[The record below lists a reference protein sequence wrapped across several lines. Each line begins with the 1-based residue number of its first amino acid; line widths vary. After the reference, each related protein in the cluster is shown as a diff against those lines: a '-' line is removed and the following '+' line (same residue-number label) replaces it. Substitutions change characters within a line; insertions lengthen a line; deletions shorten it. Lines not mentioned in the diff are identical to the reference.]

1 MQWYRDLGNAAL
13 GKASVVVA
21 IGNFDGFHLG
31 HQQLIKT
38 LKVRSEELS
47 LKSTVVT
54 FEPHPQTYFQP
65 DVRLSRLSSVREKL
79 ELLRDYGVERVIA
92 LRFNEQLASLSA
104 EGFVR
109 KYLVESLS
117 ASHVVVGYDFGFGV
131 GRSGTAEDLQ
141 ALGDTY
147 GFGVSRV
154 AAVSIDGEKIGS
166 TRVREALKS
175 GDLELATRLL
185 GRPYAI
191 SGRVLHGD
199 QRGRTWGF
207 PTANLL
213 VERHNPPLR
222 GVFAVEVG
230 GVEEGLLPGVANLG
244 FRPTVGGDRLLLE
257 VHLINFSGTFYGD
270 RVRVIFRKRIRAE
283 TKFES
288 FDALKD
294 QIHKDTLA
302 AAAWL
307 TENPGTV

>member
-38 LKVRSEELS
+38 LKVRSKELS

-104 EGFVR
+104 EDFVR

-175 GDLELATRLL
+175 GDLELAARLL

>member
-38 LKVRSEELS
+38 LKARSEELL

-104 EGFVR
+104 EDFVR

-307 TENPGTV
+307 TENPPTV

>member
-104 EGFVR
+104 EDFVR

-222 GVFAVEVG
+222 GVFAVEVE
-230 GVEEGLLPGVANLG
+230 GVAEGLLPGVANLG

-257 VHLINFSGTFYGD
+257 VHLINFSGIFYGD

-283 TKFES
+283 TKFDS
-288 FDALKD
+288 FDALKE
-294 QIHKDTLA
+294 QIRKDTLA

-307 TENPGTV
+307 TENQPTV

>member
-1 MQWYRDLGNAAL
+1 MQWYRELGNAAL

-38 LKVRSEELS
+38 LKVRSAELS

-79 ELLRDYGVERVIA
+79 ELLRDFGVERVIA

-104 EGFVR
+104 EDFVR
-109 KYLVESLS
+109 KYLVRSLS
-117 ASHVVVGYDFGFGV
+117 ASHVVVGYDFGFGA
-131 GRSGTAEDLQ
+131 GRSGTAEGLQ
-141 ALGDTY
+141 ALGDAY

-166 TRVREALKS
+166 TRVREVLQS
-175 GDLELATRLL
+175 GDLALAARLL

-191 SGRVLHGD
+191 SGRVLYGD

-244 FRPTVGGDRLLLE
+244 FRPTVGDDRLLLE

-283 TKFES
+283 TKFDS
-288 FDALKD
+288 FDALKE
-294 QIHKDTLA
+294 QIHKDTQA

-307 TENPGTV
+307 TENPPTV

>member
-1 MQWYRDLGNAAL
+1 MDWYRDLGNMAL

-38 LKVRSEELS
+38 LKVRSKELS

-65 DVRLSRLSSVREKL
+65 NVRLSRLSSVREKL
-79 ELLRDYGVERVIA
+79 ELFRDYGVERVIA

-104 EGFVR
+104 EEFVR

-117 ASHVVVGYDFGFGV
+117 VSHVVVGYDFGFGA
-131 GRSGTAEDLQ
+131 GRSGTAEGLQ
-141 ALGDTY
+141 ALGDAY

-166 TRVREALKS
+166 TRVREVLQS
-175 GDLELATRLL
+175 GDLALAARLL

-191 SGRVLHGD
+191 SGRVLYGD

-244 FRPTVGGDRLLLE
+244 FRPTVGGNRLLLE

-283 TKFES
+283 TKFDS

-294 QIHKDTLA
+294 QIHKDTQA

-307 TENPGTV
+307 TENPPTV

>member
-104 EGFVR
+104 EDFVR

-175 GDLELATRLL
+175 GDLELAARFL

>member
-38 LKVRSEELS
+38 LKARSEELL

-104 EGFVR
+104 EDFVR

-175 GDLELATRLL
+175 GDLELAARFL

>member
-1 MQWYRDLGNAAL
+1 MDWARDLGNSAL
-13 GKASVVVA
+13 GKPSVVVA

-38 LKVRSEELS
+38 LKARSKESS

-65 DVRLSRLSSVREKL
+65 HIRLTRLSSVREKL
-79 ELLRDYGVERVIA
+79 ELFRDYGVERVIA

-109 KYLVESLS
+109 KYLVKSLS
-117 ASHVVVGYDFGFGV
+117 ASHVVVGYDFGFGA
-131 GRSGTAEDLQ
+131 GRSGTVEDLQ
-141 ALGDTY
+141 ALGEAY

-154 AAVSIDGEKIGS
+154 AAVSIDEQKVSS
-166 TRVREALKS
+166 TRVREALEI
-175 GDLELATRLL
+175 GDLVLAERLL

-307 TENPGTV
+307 TENPPTV

>member
-38 LKVRSEELS
+38 LKVRSKELS

-79 ELLRDYGVERVIA
+79 ELFRDYGVERVIA

-104 EGFVR
+104 EDFVR

-117 ASHVVVGYDFGFGV
+117 ASHVVVGYDFGFGA

-222 GVFAVEVG
+222 GVFAVEVE
-230 GVEEGLLPGVANLG
+230 GVAEGLLPGVANLG

-307 TENPGTV
+307 TENQPTV

>member
-47 LKSTVVT
+47 LKSTVIT

-79 ELLRDYGVERVIA
+79 ELFRDYGVERVIA

-104 EGFVR
+104 EDFVR

-117 ASHVVVGYDFGFGV
+117 ASHVVVGYDFGFGA

-175 GDLELATRLL
+175 GDLELAARLL

-307 TENPGTV
+307 TENPRTV

>member
-104 EGFVR
+104 EDFVR

-175 GDLELATRLL
+175 GDLELAARLL

-222 GVFAVEVG
+222 GVFAVDVG

-283 TKFES
+283 TKFDS

-294 QIHKDTLA
+294 QIHKDTQA

-307 TENPGTV
+307 TENPPTV

>member
-1 MQWYRDLGNAAL
+1 MDWYRDLGNAAL

-38 LKVRSEELS
+38 LKVRSKELS

-79 ELLRDYGVERVIA
+79 ELFRDYGVERVIA

-104 EGFVR
+104 EDFVR

-117 ASHVVVGYDFGFGV
+117 ASHVVVGYDFGFGA
-131 GRSGTAEDLQ
+131 GRSGTAEGLQ
-141 ALGDTY
+141 ALGDAY

-166 TRVREALKS
+166 TRVREVLQS
-175 GDLELATRLL
+175 GDLALAARLL

-191 SGRVLHGD
+191 SGRVLYGD

-270 RVRVIFRKRIRAE
+270 RVQVIFRKRIRAE
-283 TKFES
+283 TKFDS

-307 TENPGTV
+307 TENPPTV

>member
-1 MQWYRDLGNAAL
+1 MQWHRDLGNAAL

-38 LKVRSEELS
+38 LKVRSKELS

-79 ELLRDYGVERVIA
+79 ELFRDYGVERVIA

-104 EGFVR
+104 EDFVR

-117 ASHVVVGYDFGFGV
+117 ASHVVVGYDFGFGA

-141 ALGDTY
+141 ALGDAY

-166 TRVREALKS
+166 TRVREVLQS
-175 GDLELATRLL
+175 GDLALAARLL

-191 SGRVLHGD
+191 SGRVLYGD

-230 GVEEGLLPGVANLG
+230 GEEEGLLPGVANLG

-283 TKFES
+283 TKFDS
-288 FDALKD
+288 FDALKE
-294 QIHKDTLA
+294 QIHKDTQA

-307 TENPGTV
+307 TENPPTV

>member
-1 MQWYRDLGNAAL
+1 MDWYRDLGNMAL

-38 LKVRSEELS
+38 LKVRSKELS
-47 LKSTVVT
+47 LKSTIVT

-65 DVRLSRLSSVREKL
+65 DVKLSRLSSVREKL
-79 ELLRDYGVERVIA
+79 ELFRDYGVERVIA

-104 EGFVR
+104 EEFVR

-117 ASHVVVGYDFGFGV
+117 VSHVVVGYDFGFGA
-131 GRSGTAEDLQ
+131 GRSGTAEGLQ
-141 ALGDTY
+141 ALGDAY

-166 TRVREALKS
+166 TRVREVLQS
-175 GDLELATRLL
+175 GDLALAARLL

-191 SGRVLHGD
+191 SGRVLYGD

-244 FRPTVGGDRLLLE
+244 FRPTVGGNRLLLE

-283 TKFES
+283 TKFDS

-294 QIHKDTLA
+294 QIHKDTQA

-307 TENPGTV
+307 TENPPTV

>member
-1 MQWYRDLGNAAL
+1 
-13 GKASVVVA
+13 
-21 IGNFDGFHLG
+21 
-31 HQQLIKT
+31 
-38 LKVRSEELS
+38 
-47 LKSTVVT
+47 
-54 FEPHPQTYFQP
+54 
-65 DVRLSRLSSVREKL
+65 
-79 ELLRDYGVERVIA
+79 
-92 LRFNEQLASLSA
+92 
-104 EGFVR
+104 
-109 KYLVESLS
+109 
-117 ASHVVVGYDFGFGV
+117 
-131 GRSGTAEDLQ
+131 
-141 ALGDTY
+141 
-147 GFGVSRV
+147 VSRV

-166 TRVREALKS
+166 TRVREVLQSGNLAL
-175 GDLELATRLL
+175 AARLL

-191 SGRVLHGD
+191 SGRVLYGD

-244 FRPTVGGDRLLLE
+244 FRPTVGDDRLLLE

-283 TKFES
+283 TKFDS

-294 QIHKDTLA
+294 QIHKDTQA

-307 TENPGTV
+307 TENPPTG

>member
-31 HQQLIKT
+31 HQQLIKM
-38 LKVRSEELS
+38 LKVRSKELS

-79 ELLRDYGVERVIA
+79 ELFRDYGVERVIA

-104 EGFVR
+104 EDFVR

-117 ASHVVVGYDFGFGV
+117 ASHVVVGYDFGFGA

-141 ALGDTY
+141 ALGDAY

-166 TRVREALKS
+166 TRVREVLQS
-175 GDLELATRLL
+175 GDLALAARLL

-191 SGRVLHGD
+191 SGRVLYGD

-283 TKFES
+283 TKFDS

-294 QIHKDTLA
+294 QIHKDTQA

-307 TENPGTV
+307 TENSPTV

>member
-1 MQWYRDLGNAAL
+1 MDWYRDLGNAVL
-13 GKASVVVA
+13 GKASAVVA

-38 LKVRSEELS
+38 LKVRSKELS

-79 ELLRDYGVERVIA
+79 ELFRDYGVERVIA

-104 EGFVR
+104 EDFVR

-117 ASHVVVGYDFGFGV
+117 ASHVVVGYDFGFGA

-141 ALGDTY
+141 ALGDAY

-166 TRVREALKS
+166 TRVREVLQS
-175 GDLELATRLL
+175 GDLALAARLL

-191 SGRVLHGD
+191 SGRVLYGD

-270 RVRVIFRKRIRAE
+270 RVQVIFRKRIRAE
-283 TKFES
+283 TKFDS

-307 TENPGTV
+307 TGNPPAV

>member
-1 MQWYRDLGNAAL
+1 MDWYRDLGNAAL

-38 LKVRSEELS
+38 LKVRSKELS

-79 ELLRDYGVERVIA
+79 ELFRVYGVERVIA

-104 EGFVR
+104 EDFVR

-117 ASHVVVGYDFGFGV
+117 ASHVVVGYDFGFGA
-131 GRSGTAEDLQ
+131 GRSGTTEGLQ
-141 ALGDTY
+141 ALGDAY

-166 TRVREALKS
+166 TRVREVLQS
-175 GDLELATRLL
+175 GDLALAARLL

-191 SGRVLHGD
+191 SGRVLYGD

-283 TKFES
+283 TKFDS

-307 TENPGTV
+307 TANPPTV

>member
-1 MQWYRDLGNAAL
+1 MDWCRDLENPAH

-38 LKVRSEELS
+38 LKVRSKELS

-79 ELLRDYGVERVIA
+79 ELFRDYGVERVIA

-104 EGFVR
+104 EDFVR

-117 ASHVVVGYDFGFGV
+117 VSHVVVGYDFGFGA

-141 ALGDTY
+141 ALGDAY

-166 TRVREALKS
+166 TRVREVLQS
-175 GDLELATRLL
+175 GDLALAARLL

-230 GVEEGLLPGVANLG
+230 GVEKGLLPGVANLG

-283 TKFES
+283 TKFDS

-294 QIHKDTLA
+294 QIHKDTQA

-307 TENPGTV
+307 TENPPTV

>member
-1 MQWYRDLGNAAL
+1 MDWYRDLGNAAL

-38 LKVRSEELS
+38 LKVRSKELS

-79 ELLRDYGVERVIA
+79 ELFRDYGVERVIA

-104 EGFVR
+104 EDFVR

-117 ASHVVVGYDFGFGV
+117 ASHVVVGYDFGFGA
-131 GRSGTAEDLQ
+131 GRSGTAEGLQ
-141 ALGDTY
+141 ALGDAY

-166 TRVREALKS
+166 TRVREVLQS
-175 GDLELATRLL
+175 GDLALAARLL

-191 SGRVLHGD
+191 SGLYCD

-230 GVEEGLLPGVANLG
+230 GGEEGLLPGVANLG

-283 TKFES
+283 TKFDS

-294 QIHKDTLA
+294 QIHKDTQA

-307 TENPGTV
+307 TENPPTV

>member
-1 MQWYRDLGNAAL
+1 MDWYRELGNAAL
-13 GKASVVVA
+13 GKAPVVVA

-38 LKVRSEELS
+38 LKVRSKELS

-79 ELLRDYGVERVIA
+79 ELFRDYGVERVIA

-104 EGFVR
+104 EDFVR

-117 ASHVVVGYDFGFGV
+117 ASHVVVGYDFGFGA

-141 ALGDTY
+141 ALGDAY
-147 GFGVSRV
+147 DFGVSRV

-166 TRVREALKS
+166 TRVREVLQS
-175 GDLELATRLL
+175 GDLALAARLL

-191 SGRVLHGD
+191 SGRVLYGD

-283 TKFES
+283 TKFDS

-294 QIHKDTLA
+294 QIHKDTQA

-307 TENPGTV
+307 TENPPTA

>member
-47 LKSTVVT
+47 LKSTIIT

-104 EGFVR
+104 EDFVR

-117 ASHVVVGYDFGFGV
+117 ASHVVVGYDFGFGA

-175 GDLELATRLL
+175 GDLELAARLL

-307 TENPGTV
+307 TENPRTV

>member
-1 MQWYRDLGNAAL
+1 MDWYRDLGNAAL

-38 LKVRSEELS
+38 LKVRSKELS

-54 FEPHPQTYFQP
+54 FEPHPQTYFQR

-79 ELLRDYGVERVIA
+79 ELFRDYGVERVIA

-104 EGFVR
+104 EDFVR

-117 ASHVVVGYDFGFGV
+117 ASHVVVGYDFGFGA

-141 ALGDTY
+141 ALGDAY

-166 TRVREALKS
+166 TRVREVLQS
-175 GDLELATRLL
+175 GDLALAARLP

-191 SGRVLHGD
+191 SGRVLYGD

-207 PTANLL
+207 PTANML
-213 VERHNPPLR
+213 VERDNPTLR

-283 TKFES
+283 TKFDS

-307 TENPGTV
+307 TENPPTF

>member
-1 MQWYRDLGNAAL
+1 MDWYRDLRNPAR

-31 HQQLIKT
+31 HQQLIKA
-38 LKVRSEELS
+38 LKVRSKELS

-65 DVRLSRLSSVREKL
+65 DIRLNRLSSVREKL
-79 ELLRDYGVERVIA
+79 ELFRDYGVERVIA

-104 EGFVR
+104 DDFVR

-117 ASHVVVGYDFGFGV
+117 ASHVVVGYDFGFGE
-131 GRSGTAEDLQ
+131 GRSGTAESLQ

-166 TRVREALKS
+166 SRVREALQI
-175 GDLELATRLL
+175 GDLALAARLL

-191 SGRVLHGD
+191 SGRVLYGD

-222 GVFAVEVG
+222 GVFAVEVE
-230 GVEEGLLPGVANLG
+230 GVAEGLLPGVANLG

-257 VHLINFSGTFYGD
+257 VHLINFSGIFYGD

-283 TKFES
+283 TKFDS
-288 FDALKD
+288 FDALKE
-294 QIHKDTLA
+294 QIRKDTLA

-307 TENPGTV
+307 TENQPTV

>member
-38 LKVRSEELS
+38 LKVRSKELS

-104 EGFVR
+104 EDFVR

-175 GDLELATRLL
+175 GDLELAARLL

-294 QIHKDTLA
+294 QIHKDTQA

-307 TENPGTV
+307 TENPPTV

>member
-1 MQWYRDLGNAAL
+1 MDWYRDLGNAAL

-38 LKVRSEELS
+38 LKVRSKELS

-79 ELLRDYGVERVIA
+79 ELFRDYGVERVIA

-104 EGFVR
+104 EDFVR

-117 ASHVVVGYDFGFGV
+117 AAHVVVGYDFGFGA

-141 ALGDTY
+141 ALGDAY

-166 TRVREALKS
+166 TRVREVLQS
-175 GDLELATRLL
+175 GDLALAARLL

-191 SGRVLHGD
+191 SGRVLYGD

-283 TKFES
+283 TKFDS

-294 QIHKDTLA
+294 QIHKDTQA

-307 TENPGTV
+307 TENPPTV

>member
-1 MQWYRDLGNAAL
+1 MDWYRDLGNAAL

-38 LKVRSEELS
+38 LKVRSKELS

-79 ELLRDYGVERVIA
+79 ELFRDYGVERVIA

-104 EGFVR
+104 EDFVR

-117 ASHVVVGYDFGFGV
+117 ASHVVVGYDFGFGA

-141 ALGDTY
+141 ALGDAY

-166 TRVREALKS
+166 TRVAAKRQFGA
-175 GDLELATRLL
+175 
-185 GRPYAI
+185 
-191 SGRVLHGD
+191 
-199 QRGRTWGF
+199 
-207 PTANLL
+207 
-213 VERHNPPLR
+213 
-222 GVFAVEVG
+222 G
-230 GVEEGLLPGVANLG
+230 G
-244 FRPTVGGDRLLLE
+244 
-257 VHLINFSGTFYGD
+257 
-270 RVRVIFRKRIRAE
+270 
-283 TKFES
+283 
-288 FDALKD
+288 
-294 QIHKDTLA
+294 TLA
-302 AAAWL
+302 GSSLRNLRSCALW
-307 TENPGTV
+307 